1 MNTKI
6 DNKVINKVKDIIL
19 KEVKD
24 IIWYSDIGMTD
35 KQILYYLLRQMKYKF
50 HNNLFKC
57 AFLVA
62 CWSFGLD
69 TDFIEEIRKLLKVRK
84 NTNIN
89 YVFRGL

>member
-1 MNTKI
+1 MTTKI
-6 DNKVINKVKDIIL
+6 ENKII
-19 KEVKD
+19 KEVKE
-24 IIWYSDIGMTD
+24 IINFSDISGYDIT
-35 KQILYYLLRQMKYKF
+35 ILNYLLKQMKYEF

>member
-1 MNTKI
+1 MTTKI
-6 DNKVINKVKDIIL
+6 ENKII
-19 KEVKD
+19 KEVKE
-24 IIWYSDIGMTD
+24 IINFSDISGYD
-35 KQILYYLLRQMKYKF
+35 IAILNYLLKQMKYEF

>member
-1 MNTKI
+1 MTTKI
-6 DNKVINKVKDIIL
+6 ENKIIKKVKEIINF
-19 KEVKD
+19 
-24 IIWYSDIGMTD
+24 SDISGYD
-35 KQILYYLLRQMKYKF
+35 IVILNYLLKQMKYEF